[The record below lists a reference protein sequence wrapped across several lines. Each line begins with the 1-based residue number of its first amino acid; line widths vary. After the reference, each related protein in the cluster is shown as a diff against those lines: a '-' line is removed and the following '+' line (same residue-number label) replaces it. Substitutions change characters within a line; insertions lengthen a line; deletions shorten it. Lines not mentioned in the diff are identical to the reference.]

1 VDLSFDP
8 FMLAGP
14 SLLAVLAF
22 FAVLALFFDHHR
34 QEEHKE
40 YQTDTDG
47 EAVPEVIAHHL

>member
-1 VDLSFDP
+1 
-8 FMLAGP
+8 MLAGP

-47 EAVPEVIAHHL
+47 ESVPEVIAHHL